1 MKRRN
6 ILVAITSLVV
16 LAISSPSQSAGP
28 LVTVFKNPT
37 CGCCGKWVEHL
48 KANGFTVK
56 VQEVNDT
63 SAYEKQYRVPRSMV
77 SCHTAVVNGYTI
89 EGHVS
94 AAEIKRL
101 LSERAKVV
109 GLAVPGM
116 PMGSPGME
124 AAHSDAYSVFTF
136 DESGQAS
143 VYEDRRVRI
152 VTLTPRGKDLI
163 VSAFR
168 KHSGQMKRVFSELR
182 PEELRALEEALKKAG
197 KRAAALMEQS

>member
-63 SAYEKQYRVPRSMV
+63 SAYERQYRVPRSMV
-77 SCHTAVVNGYTI
+77 SCHIAVVNGYAI
-89 EGHVS
+89 EGHVP

-101 LSERAKVV
+101 LSERPKAE

-116 PMGSPGME
+116 PVGSPGME
-124 AAHSDAYSVFTF
+124 AAHSDAYSVFVF
-136 DESGQAS
+136 DESGQSS
-143 VYEDRRVRI
+143 VYARYPAR
-152 VTLTPRGKDLI
+152 
-163 VSAFR
+163 
-168 KHSGQMKRVFSELR
+168 
-182 PEELRALEEALKKAG
+182 
-197 KRAAALMEQS
+197 

>member
-1 MKRRN
+1 MKHRN
-6 ILVAITSLVV
+6 TLAAIASLTL

-28 LVTVFKNPT
+28 LITVFKTPT

-89 EGHVS
+89 EGHVP

-101 LSERAKVV
+101 LSERPKAV

-116 PMGSPGME
+116 PAGSPGME
-124 AAHSDAYSVFTF
+124 AAHSDTYSVSVF
-136 DESGQAS
+136 DESGRAS
-143 VYEDRRVRI
+143 VY
-152 VTLTPRGKDLI
+152 
-163 VSAFR
+163 VSYPAR
-168 KHSGQMKRVFSELR
+168 
-182 PEELRALEEALKKAG
+182 
-197 KRAAALMEQS
+197 